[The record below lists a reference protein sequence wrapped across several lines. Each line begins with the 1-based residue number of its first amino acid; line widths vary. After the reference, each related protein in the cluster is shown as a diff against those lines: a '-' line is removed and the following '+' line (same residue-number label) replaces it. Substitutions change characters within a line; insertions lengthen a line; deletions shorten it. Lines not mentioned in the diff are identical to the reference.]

1 MHARRHYFAAAF
13 ATDGKL
19 YAAGGFEW
27 SGQLAS
33 AEVYD
38 ARADRWRPLPDF
50 VEGGAV
56 LESARGR
63 RAGRDFLNSTVL
75 TPHSATIVKPT

>member
-13 ATDGKL
+13 ADGQL

-56 LESARGR
+56 LEFC
-63 RAGRDFLNSTVL
+63 AGAASGELGVTS
-75 TPHSATIVKPT
+75 